1 MSPSTTETIRLVALM
16 LPALLFSLCVHEYAH
31 AWAATRLGDDTPSRD
46 GRLTL
51 APGPHVD
58 VIGTLL
64 FPLILI
70 VMTGSVFGWAKPVA
84 FNPANFHRRVS
95 MRRGAALTA
104 VAGPVSNVLL
114 GLVCALVLFI
124 LAVAGFDGE
133 GSVGEM
139 VLSFLV
145 VMVVLNGILAV
156 FNLIPLP
163 PLDGSY
169 LLPRSMDEF
178 KEKISG
184 YSFLILFAVFFVPL
198 PGVGTIGG
206 ALLRPFSLGMHGVIE
221 WILATGSSL

>member
-1 MSPSTTETIRLVALM
+1 M
-16 LPALLFSLCVHEYAH
+16 LPALLLSLCVHEYAH

-51 APGPHVD
+51 SPGPHVD
-58 VIGTLL
+58 VIGTLI

-70 VMTGSVFGWAKPVA
+70 AMTGSVFGWAKPVA
-84 FNPANFHRRVS
+84 FNPANFNRNVD

-104 VAGPVSNVLL
+104 VAGPVSNI
-114 GLVCALVLFI
+114 I
-124 LAVAGFDGE
+124 LAILCGAALFTIAALGFDGE
-133 GSVGEM
+133 GEWAEM
-139 VLSFLV
+139 VFSFLV
-145 VMVVLNGILAV
+145 IMVVLNGILAV

-184 YSFLILFAVFFVPL
+184 YSFVILFAIFFIPL
-198 PGVGTIGG
+198 PGIGTIGG
-206 ALLRPFSLGMHGVIE
+206 AVLRPFSEAMHEVIQ
-221 WILATGSSL
+221 WIVTTGASV